1 MLNVIPRLV
10 IVAALISQR
19 MYYDVLANSREKCP
33 YITGCDAKVSLM
45 KQLLLNQHLAI
56 YYVQF
61 RTKLAIASFCDAECD
76 AECDVKVS
84 FI

>member
-1 MLNVIPRLV
+1 
-10 IVAALISQR
+10 
-19 MYYDVLANSREKCP
+19 
-33 YITGCDAKVSLM
+33 M
-45 KQLLLNQHLAI
+45 KQLLLNQDLAI

-84 FI
+84 FACSI

>member
-1 MLNVIPRLV
+1 
-10 IVAALISQR
+10 
-19 MYYDVLANSREKCP
+19 
-33 YITGCDAKVSLM
+33 M
-45 KQLLLNQHLAI
+45 KQLLLNQDLAI

-76 AECDVKVS
+76 AECNAECDVKVS